1 MNVASMRHELTGR
14 PAPVDAWRH
23 EPTIGE
29 IILTAA
35 RNLVI
40 PVLALAAVMA
50 AGSARA
56 ADRDLKCTMA
66 FQIKTWS
73 IIYKSATGHGTIHC
87 SNGQSLHVRLTAR
100 GGGLTAGKS
109 VEAGKG
115 EFSPV
120 ASLDELLGGYAE
132 AQVHAGA
139 VNSVQAQVMTKGE
152 VSLALSGKG
161 HGWSL
166 GIDFGELKIER

>member
-1 MNVASMRHELTGR
+1 MRHELTGG
-14 PAPVDAWRH
+14 AAAVDACGRK
-23 EPTIGE
+23 PTIQE
-29 IILTAA
+29 NPLKAA
-35 RNLVI
+35 RNFVI
-40 PVLALAAVMA
+40 PALALAATLV
-50 AGSARA
+50 AGSAQA
-56 ADRDLKCTMA
+56 GDRDLKCKMT
-66 FQIKTWS
+66 FQMKTWS
-73 IIYKSATGHGTIHC
+73 IIYKSASGHGTIHC
-87 SNGQSLHVRLTAR
+87 SNGESLRVRLTAK

-109 VEAGKG
+109 VEAGEG

>member
-1 MNVASMRHELTGR
+1 VAPS
-14 PAPVDAWRH
+14 VDAWDH
-23 EPTIGE
+23 EPTIE
-29 IILTAA
+29 ETILKAA

-40 PVLALAAVMA
+40 PALGIAAVMA
-50 AGSARA
+50 AGSAPA
-56 ADRDLKCTMA
+56 ADNDLKCTMT

-73 IIYKSATGHGTIHC
+73 IIYKSASGHGTIHC
-87 SNGQSLHVRLTAR
+87 SNGQSLRVRLTAK

-109 VEAGKG
+109 VEAGEG

-120 ASLDELLGGYAE
+120 VGIDELLGGYAE

-152 VSLALSGKG
+152 VSLALTGKG

-166 GIDFGELKIER
+166 GIDFGELTIER

>member
-1 MNVASMRHELTGR
+1 MLR
-14 PAPVDAWRH
+14 
-23 EPTIGE
+23 
-29 IILTAA
+29 AA
-35 RNLVI
+35 RHPAI
-40 PVLALAAVMA
+40 PALAVVAALV

-56 ADRDLKCTMA
+56 GDNDLKCTMT
-66 FQIKTWS
+66 FQIRTWS
-73 IIYKSATGHGTIHC
+73 ILYKSASGHGTIHC
-87 SNGQSLHVRLTAR
+87 SNGRSVRVRLTAK

-109 VEAGKG
+109 VEAGHG

-120 ASLDELLGGYAE
+120 ASIDQLLGGYAE

-139 VNSVQAQVMTKGE
+139 VDSVQAQVMTKGS

>member
-1 MNVASMRHELTGR
+1 MLLR
-14 PAPVDAWRH
+14 
-23 EPTIGE
+23 
-29 IILTAA
+29 AA

-40 PVLALAAVMA
+40 RALAIAAVMI
-50 AGSARA
+50 AGSAQA
-56 ADRDLKCTMA
+56 AEGLKCTMT
-66 FQIKTWS
+66 FQIRTWS
-73 IIYKSATGHGTIHC
+73 ILYKSASGHGTIHC
-87 SNGQSLHVRLTAR
+87 SNGQSLRVRLTAK

-120 ASLDELLGGYAE
+120 AGLDELLGGYAE

-139 VNSVQAQVMTKGE
+139 VNSVQAQVMTKGD

>member
-1 MNVASMRHELTGR
+1 MRHELTGTA
-14 PAPVDAWRH
+14 PPVDAWRH
-23 EPTIGE
+23 QPTIGE

-40 PVLALAAVMA
+40 PVLALAAIMA
-50 AGSARA
+50 AGGARA
-56 ADRDLKCTMA
+56 ADKDLKCTMT

-120 ASLDELLGGYAE
+120 AGLDELLGGYAE

-166 GIDFGELKIER
+166 GVDFGELKIER

>member
-1 MNVASMRHELTGR
+1 MRALR
-14 PAPVDAWRH
+14 IVMVPAAF
-23 EPTIGE
+23 I
-29 IILTAA
+29 
-35 RNLVI
+35 
-40 PVLALAAVMA
+40 LALTA
-50 AGSARA
+50 AGSAQA
-56 ADRDLKCTMA
+56 ADSDLKCTLT
-66 FQIKTWS
+66 FQLKTWS

-87 SNGQSLHVRLTAR
+87 SNGQALRVRLSAK

-109 VEAGKG
+109 EEAGEG

-120 ASLDELLGGYAE
+120 GSIDALLGGYA
-132 AQVHAGA
+132 AVQAHAGA

-166 GIDFGELKIER
+166 GVDFGELKIER

>member
-1 MNVASMRHELTGR
+1 MKV
-14 PAPVDAWRH
+14 V
-23 EPTIGE
+23 
-29 IILTAA
+29 

-40 PVLALAAVMA
+40 PALGIAALMA
-50 AGSARA
+50 AGTVQA
-56 ADRDLKCTMA
+56 AGNSLKCAMT
-66 FQIKTWS
+66 FQIRTWS
-73 IIYKSATGHGTIHC
+73 IIYKSASGHGTIRC
-87 SNGQSLHVRLTAR
+87 ANGQSLRVRLTAR
-100 GGGLTAGKS
+100 GGGLTTGKS

-120 ASLDELLGGYAE
+120 AGIDELLGGYAE

-139 VNSVQAQVMTKGE
+139 VNSVQAQVMTKGD